1 MRVHALVPDLAT
13 AERAVEAGA
22 TVVQLRLKGAPSPE
36 VVRVGKPIRE
46 LCSRARVASA
56 AVRFGL
62 FELGAGDGPVDVFQ
76 LREAG

>member
-36 VVRVGKPIRE
+36 VVRVGNAVADRPAD
-46 LCSRARVASA
+46 RAIFDGHR
-56 AVRFGL
+56 
-62 FELGAGDGPVDVFQ
+62 AGRA
-76 LREAG
+76 L